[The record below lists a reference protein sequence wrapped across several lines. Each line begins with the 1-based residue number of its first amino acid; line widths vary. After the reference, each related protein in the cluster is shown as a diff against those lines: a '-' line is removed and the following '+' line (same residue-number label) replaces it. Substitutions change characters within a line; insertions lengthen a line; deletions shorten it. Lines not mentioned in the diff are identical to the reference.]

1 MHILKVRN
9 VRIQK
14 SWDSKEPVFIR
25 HSQFQPFEK
34 GRLKM
39 RFKFFG
45 DQLALARKLEHL
57 LKMKIP
63 KFSIQMF

>member
-1 MHILKVRN
+1 MLLLKVRS
-9 VRIQK
+9 VKIQK

-25 HSQFQPFEK
+25 HSQFQPLEN